1 MPKKKKKRHLLI
13 SIYRLLSPPHSS
25 WMNRLHLLC
34 LYFLRHSPPTSATP
48 PPPQE
53 QQLWLAHV
61 KLLRSDLGGSF
72 WSLFIWQTWHQRLLS
87 PSGNTFC
94 PQFLRPSLSSCFS
107 DFSSISSA
115 SISLIDHS
123 WWYPRFS
130 YVSSPPFSLYILSGL
145 VHPLSSCQL
154 PFIWGL
160 LPQQNLQHRS
170 PFTAPDQ
177 YT

>member
-1 MPKKKKKRHLLI
+1 MLKYFPICQKKKKIKA
-13 SIYRLLSPPHSS
+13 SPD
-25 WMNRLHLLC
+25 LHLLAT
-34 LYFLRHSPPTSATP
+34 LSSPLFMN
-48 PPPQE
+48 E
-53 QQLWLAHV
+53 
-61 KLLRSDLGGSF
+61 SF
-72 WSLFIWQTWHQRLLS
+72 AFAVSVFIWQTWHQRLLS

-107 DFSSISSA
+107 DCSSISSA

-160 LPQQNLQHRS
+160 LPEQNLQHRS